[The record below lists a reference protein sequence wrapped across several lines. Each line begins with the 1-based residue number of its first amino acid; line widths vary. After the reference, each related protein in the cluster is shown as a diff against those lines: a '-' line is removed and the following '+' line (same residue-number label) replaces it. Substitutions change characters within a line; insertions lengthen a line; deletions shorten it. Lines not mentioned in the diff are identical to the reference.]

1 MKTVVYLSIIIYILL
16 FLTYTFFS
24 QKEKQKEKEKH
35 EKDKQDDT
43 KNTNKNENNKILIHI
58 AWFISGFSIFLLA
71 LSNIQ
76 YPDLHIG
83 EFTVKLLGLYGFL
96 AFIVFLLYG
105 LTTMTTSQSFYIH
118 KLVSS
123 GFTISFYGILLLG
136 GIGLLSNILNN
147 KQTNILDT
155 IPILKNV
162 MRYLKNQWNI
172 TTNTTWVILGLEAIL
187 LIGYFTLPALIK
199 RLVHHDSHLLV
210 SQETPLYIN
219 KKHNIGSYN
228 QLYRSKR
235 FPNYHYTLYAEFYIN
250 KSPGS
255 SSGSSS
261 GSNKNDSYPCKN
273 LLSYGK
279 SPIVCYHSEKNTLT
293 ITSMIGD
300 GHGQGDKKEIILLQN
315 YQVPLQTWN
324 KLVIQYDSG
333 IMDIFINDELLS
345 STKGVMPYM
354 KYDSITV
361 GQENGL
367 DNGSAICNVQYYNR
381 NLTTMEMSML

>member
-1 MKTVVYLSIIIYILL
+1 MKTVVYLSIIIYLLL

-24 QKEKQKEKEKH
+24 QKEKQD
-35 EKDKQDDT
+35 DKN
-43 KNTNKNENNKILIHI
+43 NTIENNNKNKVLIHI

-105 LTTMTTSQSFYIH
+105 LTTMTTTQSFYIH
-118 KLVSS
+118 KLITS
-123 GFTISFYGILLLG
+123 GFTILFYGILFLG
-136 GIGLLSNILNN
+136 GIGLLSNILND
-147 KQTNILDT
+147 KQNNTLNT
-155 IPILKNV
+155 IPIMKNV
-162 MRYLKNQWNI
+162 MDYLKNQWNI

-235 FPNYHYTLYAEFYIN
+235 FPNYHYTLHAEFYIN
-250 KSPGS
+250 KSPV
-255 SSGSSS
+255 SSS

-300 GHGQGDKKEIILLQN
+300 GHDHGDKKEIILLQN

-333 IMDIFINDELLS
+333 IMDIFINNELLS

-354 KYDSITV
+354 KYDSIIV

-367 DNGSAICNVQYYNR
+367 DNGSAIRNVQYYNR

>member
-24 QKEKQKEKEKH
+24 QKEKH

>member
-250 KSPGS
+250 KSS
-255 SSGSSS
+255 DSSS

-367 DNGSAICNVQYYNR
+367 DNGSAIRNVQYYNR

>member
-1 MKTVVYLSIIIYILL
+1 MKTVVYLSIIIYLLL

-24 QKEKQKEKEKH
+24 QKEKHEKE
-35 EKDKQDDT
+35 KQDDT

-58 AWFISGFSIFLLA
+58 AWFITGFSIFLLA

-172 TTNTTWVILGLEAIL
+172 TTNTSWVILGLEAIL

-235 FPNYHYTLYAEFYIN
+235 FPNYHYTLHAEFYIN
-250 KSPGS
+250 KSPTSSPGS
-255 SSGSSS
+255 SLI
-261 GSNKNDSYPCKN
+261 SNKNESYPCKN

-300 GHGQGDKKEIILLQN
+300 GDGHGHGDKKDIILLQN

-367 DNGSAICNVQYYNR
+367 DNGSAIRNVQYYNR

>member
-1 MKTVVYLSIIIYILL
+1 MKTVVYLSIIIYLLL

-24 QKEKQKEKEKH
+24 QKEKHEKE
-35 EKDKQDDT
+35 KQDDT

-58 AWFISGFSIFLLA
+58 AWFITGFSIFLLA

-172 TTNTTWVILGLEAIL
+172 TTNTSWVILGLEAIL

-235 FPNYHYTLYAEFYIN
+235 FPNYHYTLHAEFYIN

-255 SSGSSS
+255 SPSSS
-261 GSNKNDSYPCKN
+261 LISNKNESYPCKN
-273 LLSYGK
+273 ILSYGK

-300 GHGQGDKKEIILLQN
+300 GHGDKKDIILLQN

-367 DNGSAICNVQYYNR
+367 DNGSAIRNVQYYNR

>member
-1 MKTVVYLSIIIYILL
+1 MKTVVYLSIIIYLLL

-24 QKEKQKEKEKH
+24 QKEKHEKE
-35 EKDKQDDT
+35 KQDDT

-58 AWFISGFSIFLLA
+58 AWFITGFSIFLLA

-172 TTNTTWVILGLEAIL
+172 TTNTSWVILGLEAIL

-235 FPNYHYTLYAEFYIN
+235 FPNYHYTLHAEFYIN

-255 SSGSSS
+255 SPSSS
-261 GSNKNDSYPCKN
+261 LISNKNESYPCKN

-300 GHGQGDKKEIILLQN
+300 GDGHGHGDKKDIILLQN

-367 DNGSAICNVQYYNR
+367 DNGSAIRNVQYYNR

>member
-24 QKEKQKEKEKH
+24 QKEKQKEKEK
-35 EKDKQDDT
+35 QDDT
-43 KNTNKNENNKILIHI
+43 KNTNKNENNKNENNKILIHI
-58 AWFISGFSIFLLA
+58 AWFITGFSIFLLA

-172 TTNTTWVILGLEAIL
+172 TTNTTWIIIGLEAIL

-210 SQETPLYIN
+210 SQETPLYVN

-235 FPNYHYTLYAEFYIN
+235 FPSYHYTLHAEFYIN

-255 SSGSSS
+255 SPI
-261 GSNKNDSYPCKN
+261 SNKEDSYPCKN
-273 LLSYGK
+273 MLSYGK

-300 GHGQGDKKEIILLQN
+300 GHGHDDKKEIILLQN

-333 IMDIFINDELLS
+333 IMDIFINNELLS

-367 DNGSAICNVQYYNR
+367 DNGSAIRNVQYYNR

>member
-1 MKTVVYLSIIIYILL
+1 MKTVVYLSIIIYLLL

-24 QKEKQKEKEKH
+24 QKEKHEKE
-35 EKDKQDDT
+35 KQDDT

-58 AWFISGFSIFLLA
+58 AWFITGFSIFLLA

-172 TTNTTWVILGLEAIL
+172 TTNTSWVILGLEAIL

-199 RLVHHDSHLLV
+199 RIYWFH
-210 SQETPLYIN
+210 
-219 KKHNIGSYN
+219 KKHHCI
-228 QLYRSKR
+228 
-235 FPNYHYTLYAEFYIN
+235 
-250 KSPGS
+250 
-255 SSGSSS
+255 
-261 GSNKNDSYPCKN
+261 
-273 LLSYGK
+273 
-279 SPIVCYHSEKNTLT
+279 
-293 ITSMIGD
+293 
-300 GHGQGDKKEIILLQN
+300 
-315 YQVPLQTWN
+315 
-324 KLVIQYDSG
+324 
-333 IMDIFINDELLS
+333 
-345 STKGVMPYM
+345 
-354 KYDSITV
+354 
-361 GQENGL
+361 
-367 DNGSAICNVQYYNR
+367 
-381 NLTTMEMSML
+381 

>member
-24 QKEKQKEKEKH
+24 QKEKQKEKEK
-35 EKDKQDDT
+35 QDDT
-43 KNTNKNENNKILIHI
+43 KNTYKNENNKNEHNKILIHI

-96 AFIVFLLYG
+96 ASIVFLLYG
-105 LTTMTTSQSFYIH
+105 LTTMTTSQTFYIH

-162 MRYLKNQWNI
+162 MHYLKNQWNI
-172 TTNTTWVILGLEAIL
+172 TTNTTWIILALEAIL

-235 FPNYHYTLYAEFYIN
+235 FPNYHYTLHAEFYIN

-255 SSGSSS
+255 SPGSSPI
-261 GSNKNDSYPCKN
+261 SNKEDSYPCKN
-273 LLSYGK
+273 MLSYGK

-293 ITSMIGD
+293 ISSMIGD
-300 GHGQGDKKEIILLQN
+300 GHEHGDKKEIILLQN

-324 KLVIQYDSG
+324 KLVIQYNSG
-333 IMDIFINDELLS
+333 IMDIFINDDLLS
-345 STKGVMPYM
+345 STKGVIPYM

-367 DNGSAICNVQYYNR
+367 DNGSAIRNVQYYNR

>member
-1 MKTVVYLSIIIYILL
+1 MKTVVYLSIIIYLLL

-24 QKEKQKEKEKH
+24 QKEKHEKE
-35 EKDKQDDT
+35 KQDDT

-58 AWFISGFSIFLLA
+58 AWFITGFSIFLLA

-172 TTNTTWVILGLEAIL
+172 TTNTSWVILGLEAIL

-235 FPNYHYTLYAEFYIN
+235 FPNYHYTLHTEFYIN

-255 SSGSSS
+255 SPSSS
-261 GSNKNDSYPCKN
+261 LISNKNESYPCKN
-273 LLSYGK
+273 ILSYGK

-300 GHGQGDKKEIILLQN
+300 GHGDKKEIILLQN

-333 IMDIFINDELLS
+333 IMDIFINNELLS
-345 STKGVMPYM
+345 STKGVMAYM

-367 DNGSAICNVQYYNR
+367 DNGSAIRNVQYYNR